1 MLFSVVRFSVSLAS
15 GEIEVPPRVS
25 PAGRCTSASHCQKC
39 NGVGMGN
46 TVHSKQKTLLLNV
59 MLIFGVFCLMI
70 FVVLL
75 MHCWKLLLRSSLPAG
90 VVFINGFVT
99 VCSGD
104 VSSGTEWFPKKW
116 WWHICRLVCVVGW
129 ISDFTMVHRSGCLFA
144 VTTGCVRGAQNSP
157 WVGFVA
163 WSPLLF

>member
-1 MLFSVVRFSVSLAS
+1 MAITVYGFSASKTQKISDAVSVLFSVVRFSVSLAS

-75 MHCWKLLLRSSLPAG
+75 MHC
-90 VVFINGFVT
+90 
-99 VCSGD
+99 
-104 VSSGTEWFPKKW
+104 
-116 WWHICRLVCVVGW
+116 
-129 ISDFTMVHRSGCLFA
+129 
-144 VTTGCVRGAQNSP
+144 
-157 WVGFVA
+157 
-163 WSPLLF
+163 